1 MTTSSSSTPD
11 NRPETPAP
19 ALDGIEAVCF
29 DLDETLID
37 SAVAW
42 RTGFV
47 DAFAAEALPRYP
59 ALETVPDIYQALQ
72 PFFLAE
78 VEAQAGSWGEFV
90 VRDAIR
96 KFIRVHAEQ
105 DDACADRTYEAYLD
119 IWPRHIGLFPD
130 ALAAVDAARERA
142 RVALITN
149 GPSKE
154 QRLKLERTDLL
165 DRFEVI
171 TISGEAGCEKP
182 AAEIFAQTLA
192 SMGVAPEAALH
203 IGDSLRYDVAGAR
216 AAGLTAVWLNRLGTS
231 HTPDAARPH
240 HEVADLE
247 AFAALLAQ

>member
-1 MTTSSSSTPD
+1 MTTSSSS
-11 NRPETPAP
+11 RPSSRAETPR
-19 ALDGIEAVCF
+19 ALEGIEAICF

-47 DAFAAEALPRYP
+47 DAFAAEALPCYP
-59 ALETVPDIYQALQ
+59 ALEAVPDIYEALQ

-96 KFIRVHAEQ
+96 KFIRAHAEH

-119 IWPRHIGLFPD
+119 IWPGHIGLFPD
-130 ALAAVDAARERA
+130 ALAAVDAARTNA

-154 QRLKLERTDLL
+154 QRLKLERTGLL

-182 AAEIFAQTLA
+182 AAEIFAKTLA
-192 SMGVAPEAALH
+192 SMRVAPEAALH

-216 AAGLTAVWLNRLGTS
+216 AAGVTAVWLNRLGTS
-231 HTPDAARPH
+231 HTPDAAEPH

-247 AFAALLAQ
+247 AFASLLAG